1 MRRRP
6 PRSTRTDTLFP
17 YTTLFRSIGDD
28 DEEDAFAQ
36 LYGPDEFKNA
46 DGSLR
51 ETIDWNRRFDEVGLT
66 ETHNKRTTIPSWL
79 GARGD
84 AWGAWQ
90 WEATSGY
97 GDFTPDQVRLNES
110 NPFALEKGIQT
121 EFVPRSK
128 PELHGQRANAAAAG
142 CVPTHLLGLEA

>member
-66 ETHNKRTTIPSWL
+66 ETHNKRTTIRSWL

-84 AWGAWQ
+84 AWGDWK
-90 WEATSGY
+90 WEATFGY
-97 GDFTPDQVRLNES
+97 GDFTQDQVRLNEI
-110 NPFALEKGIQT
+110 NLFALEKGIQT
-121 EFVPRSK
+121 EFVPGSTT
-128 PELHGQRANAAAAG
+128 EENGRAN
-142 CVPTHLLGLEA
+142 V

>member
-66 ETHNKRTTIPSWL
+66 ETHNKRTTIRSWL

-84 AWGAWQ
+84 AWGDWKRS
-90 WEATSGY
+90 EEHTSELQSLMRNSY
-97 GDFTPDQVRLNES
+97 AVFCL
-110 NPFALEKGIQT
+110 QT
-121 EFVPRSK
+121 K
-128 PELHGQRANAAAAG
+128 TAQRQL
-142 CVPTHLLGLEA
+142 TKT